1 VAEASEPQLKQGFWK
16 ILFFSTH
23 PSAIEGTF
31 EGIQYF
37 RDIDKRSI
45 AEEFF
50 IDHRAF
56 LLKPPKSPNIYYI

>member
-1 VAEASEPQLKQGFWK
+1 MAKAGEPQLKQRARK

-23 PSAIEGTF
+23 SSAVKGTF
-31 EGIQYF
+31 KDIQYF